1 MTGQKKTIRRKNE
14 YEIGTEYFDKE
25 PLLYGKEKDHGQ
37 GADAPFG
44 GITAGTARLIT
55 MPVCMDLL
63 TATMARC
70 TRRFR
75 GTTEAGTA
83 APAVREAATIPI
95 SEWRCVNRRVS
106 STQAVLLLPARIKQP
121 QGQ

>member
-44 GITAGTARLIT
+44 G
-55 MPVCMDLL
+55 MP
-63 TATMARC
+63 
-70 TRRFR
+70 
-75 GTTEAGTA
+75 A
-83 APAVREAATIPI
+83 A
-95 SEWRCVNRRVS
+95 
-106 STQAVLLLPARIKQP
+106 
-121 QGQ
+121 QGIGVH